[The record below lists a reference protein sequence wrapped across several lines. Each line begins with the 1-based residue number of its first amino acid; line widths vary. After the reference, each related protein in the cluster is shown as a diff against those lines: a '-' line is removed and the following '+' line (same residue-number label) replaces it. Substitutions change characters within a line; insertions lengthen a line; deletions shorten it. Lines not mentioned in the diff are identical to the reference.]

1 LPALAKFHTHPRL
14 IFPIYSIFRIA
25 EVRGGICDKRVTSV
39 LVGASKV
46 EQLKQNIAALNN
58 LNFADEE
65 LDRIDKILK
74 SE

>member
-1 LPALAKFHTHPRL
+1 MALAWVLR
-14 IFPIYSIFRIA
+14 
-25 EVRGGICDKRVTSV
+25 DKRVTSV
-39 LVGASKV
+39 LAGASKI
-46 EQLKQNIAALNN
+46 EQLEQNIAALTN